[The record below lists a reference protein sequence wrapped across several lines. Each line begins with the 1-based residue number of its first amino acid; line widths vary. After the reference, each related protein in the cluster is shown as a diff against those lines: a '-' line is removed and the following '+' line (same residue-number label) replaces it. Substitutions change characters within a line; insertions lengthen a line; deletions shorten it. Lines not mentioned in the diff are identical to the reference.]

1 MHLGYNE
8 ECFRVTTE
16 DVAEVLYL
24 GCNHEEANTRI
35 LLHPK
40 NVSKSK
46 YTAFIICK
54 DPDVFSL
61 QKQLPRSVL

>member
-46 YTAFIICK
+46 YTAFIIC
-54 DPDVFSL
+54 
-61 QKQLPRSVL
+61 